1 MTEAERLLTE
11 SADMKEIT
19 HTFTYLAYDNEAGL
33 PEEYREL
40 LERARE
46 SCSSSHAPY
55 SHYHVGAAIRMEN
68 GTVVTGSNQ
77 ENMSFPAGTCAER
90 TALFAAVS
98 AFPAVPVRTIA
109 ITAKSDSFPVTEPV
123 PPCGICRQALLEYEL
138 KFHRKIE
145 IILAGETGKV
155 VVIGSVNDLLPL
167 AFVEKGLMK
176 KK

>member
-1 MTEAERLLTE
+1 MTEAEQSLNDP
-11 SADMKEIT
+11 ADMKEIT
-19 HTFTYLAYDNEAGL
+19 HTFTYRAYENAAGL
-33 PEEYREL
+33 PGEFREL

-46 SCSSSHAPY
+46 SCATSHAPY

-68 GTVVTGSNQ
+68 GAVVAGSNQ

-90 TALFAAVS
+90 AALFAAVS
-98 AFPAVPVRTIA
+98 AFPDIPVMTIA
-109 ITAKSDSFPVTEPV
+109 ITAKSDAFPVTEPV
-123 PPCGICRQALLEYEL
+123 TPCGICRQALLEYEL

-155 VVIGSVNDLLPL
+155 FVIGSVNDLLPL

-176 KK
+176 KH